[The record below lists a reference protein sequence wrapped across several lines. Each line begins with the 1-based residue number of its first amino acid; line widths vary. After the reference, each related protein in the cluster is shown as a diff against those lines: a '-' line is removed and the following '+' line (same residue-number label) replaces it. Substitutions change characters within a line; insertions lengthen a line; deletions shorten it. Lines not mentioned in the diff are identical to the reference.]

1 MIRRRDVIKLP
12 TGVILAAPHI
22 ALAQHER
29 TLRFVPTPDL
39 TSLDPVG
46 SANRASHSHGYLD

>member
-12 TGVILAAPHI
+12 TGAILAAPHI

-29 TLRFVPTPDL
+29 TSDL
-39 TSLDPVG
+39 FQRPI
-46 SANRASHSHGYLD
+46 